1 MTYSADEARV
11 VPAVAQ
17 GLQEAI
23 AGINLKVA
31 AVAFGAKHLFIVC
44 RGNMTRT
51 LKCKKN
57 TFVTWKDQAEA
68 SL

>member
-1 MTYSADEARV
+1 MTYGADEARV

-23 AGINLKVA
+23 ARINLKVA

-44 RGNMTRT
+44 RGNMTT
-51 LKCKKN
+51 VKYKKL
-57 TFVTWKDQAEA
+57 FYHLERSAP
-68 SL
+68 